1 MNAHDEILNK
11 MSDQEK
17 IDHFKHAHEKQ
28 CRLNS
33 ILMDA
38 DLEKSKRLIV
48 MDVKISRLETNNKY
62 LRSKL
67 DELMEATSENALNE
81 AWEADK

>member
-17 IDHFKHAHEKQ
+17 IDHFKHAYEKQ
-28 CRLNS
+28 CSLNS
-33 ILMDA
+33 ILIDA

-48 MDVKISRLETNNKY
+48 LDVKISRLETNNKY

-67 DELMEATSENALNE
+67 DDLMEATSNNSLNDL
-81 AWEADK
+81 WEADK